1 MTCAHNDEGGGWRKA
16 LDEDIIGLR
25 AGLAFDRVGAR
36 DCLAVPDGAFGVRSH
51 QCIERVIAQTA
62 LCAPTGKHQQL
73 VPDGISAAHNRR
85 HRYTFLLVQHCLQ
98 RFKKLTHR
106 RFPLWMPLNASIHAH
121 QSRRSTKTWIVP
133 PQARP
138 ICSIFSS
145 SVMPNSSICGL
156 PSSIT
161 SIAAST
167 TAGSTQPPLTE
178 PDSSPLS
185 LTASFAPG
193 WRGAEP
199 AILTTVAMATRSPRA
214 RQRSMSG
221 NTSRMINKT
230 SCVCA
235 SVFLPLAARARPAGK
250 EKTLALYPGL
260 APPGN
265 GFAARRRVAYRAA
278 LVNVAQQVAQVNQT
292 VQVMSRQKVIDIGQG
307 RLHTN
312 GQRAI
317 IGRAKQ
323 RIEPDEPVTAMLQT
337 VHLDLQHTGI
347 AAIPAIADNQHN
359 SAATQHALR
368 PSMVKVVQGIADA
381 RATGPVLHRLR
392 NVAHSIIDI
401 APLELAGNA
410 RQAGAEDEGFNI
422 HQTVGDGVYKV
433 QQQPR
438 VKAHG
443 AADVAD
449 DDERARL
456 TFGLAPRQFK

>member
-221 NTSRMINKT
+221 NTSRMVKT
-230 SCVCA
+230 SCSVRERLLAMGSKSAPGRERQDTSSLSWVC
-235 SVFLPLAARARPAGK
+235 STRQQLCG
-250 EKTLALYPGL
+250 
-260 APPGN
+260 APPGCAQ
-265 GFAARRRVAYRAA
+265 GGCRQCRAASCPGKSGCPGYGQAESYRYRAEPSSCQWSTGG
-278 LVNVAQQVAQVNQT
+278 N
-292 VQVMSRQKVIDIGQG
+292 
-307 RLHTN
+307 
-312 GQRAI
+312 RA
-317 IGRAKQ
+317 
-323 RIEPDEPVTAMLQT
+323 
-337 VHLDLQHTGI
+337 
-347 AAIPAIADNQHN
+347 
-359 SAATQHALR
+359 S
-368 PSMVKVVQGIADA
+368 
-381 RATGPVLHRLR
+381 
-392 NVAHSIIDI
+392 
-401 APLELAGNA
+401 
-410 RQAGAEDEGFNI
+410 
-422 HQTVGDGVYKV
+422 
-433 QQQPR
+433 
-438 VKAHG
+438 
-443 AADVAD
+443 
-449 DDERARL
+449 RAR
-456 TFGLAPRQFK
+456 G